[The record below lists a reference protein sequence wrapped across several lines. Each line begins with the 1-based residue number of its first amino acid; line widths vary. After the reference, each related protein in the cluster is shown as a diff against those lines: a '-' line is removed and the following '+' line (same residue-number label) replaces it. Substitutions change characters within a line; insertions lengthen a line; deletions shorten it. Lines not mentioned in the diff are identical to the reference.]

1 MVCDCWWCDIQGA
14 LLGDNWL
21 YKSSRRCYPFGTDRW
36 RLQSLRRRMA
46 EAAAAWAA
54 GAVACCGWRE
64 SRHGPRLQEGM
75 ERAPQRSSG
84 WKSCKVAQPSL
95 YRLRRTCVPACGCRH
110 GEGNPLATGLP
121 VLLLGS
127 HFLLPRIEEIIFGP
141 RCFLGRY
148 LKAQRMSMFSSVSP
162 PSFPP
167 FPLRPSGSA
176 CAGAPRPLPGVV
188 AHGRGCVRRQPRPF
202 PSFLSDSSSLP
213 SPSFWGCVCWCSTS
227 FAWSGGPWQRVRATP
242 ATSLP
247 FLSDSSSLPSP
258 SFWGCV
264 CWCSTSS
271 AWSGG
276 PWQRVRATP
285 ATSLPFLSFWLFL
298 PSLPVLL
305 GVRVLVLHVLCLEW
319 WPMAEGACDASHVP
333 SLPFFLTS
341 SLPPTVLQM
350 ESLCCIPRCF
360 FAQQL
365 NA

>member
-21 YKSSRRCYPFGTDRW
+21 YKCSRRCYPFGTDRW

-141 RCFLGRY
+141 RCFVSRY

-167 FPLRPSGSA
+167 FPLRLSGGA

-202 PSFLSDSSSLP
+202 PSFLSD
-213 SPSFWGCVCWCSTS
+213 
-227 FAWSGGPWQRVRATP
+227 
-242 ATSLP
+242 
-247 FLSDSSSLPSP
+247 
-258 SFWGCV
+258 
-264 CWCSTSS
+264 
-271 AWSGG
+271 
-276 PWQRVRATP
+276 
-285 ATSLPFLSFWLFL
+285 FL

-333 SLPFFLTS
+333 SLPFFLTLPPFPLRPSGGACAGAPRPLPGVVAHGRGCVRRQPRPFPSFLSGSS
-341 SLPPTVLQM
+341 SLPSPSFWGCVCWCSTSSAWSGGPWQRVRATPATSLPFLPFWLFLPSLPVL
-350 ESLCCIPRCF
+350 LGVRCIPRCF

>member
-21 YKSSRRCYPFGTDRW
+21 YKCSRRCYPFGTDRW

-167 FPLRPSGSA
+167 FPLRPSGGACAGAPRPLPGVVAHGRGCVRRQPRPFPFFLTLPPFPPRPSGGA

-213 SPSFWGCVCWCSTS
+213 SPSFW
-227 FAWSGGPWQRVRATP
+227 A
-242 ATSLP
+242 
-247 FLSDSSSLPSP
+247 
-258 SFWGCV
+258 CV

-333 SLPFFLTS
+333 SFLSDFLP
-341 SLPPTVLQM
+341 SLPVL
-350 ESLCCIPRCF
+350 LGVRCIPRCF